1 MHLASGVL
9 NIRGRSPSRI
19 TGKVTNN
26 VKRAIEERNE
36 EDILV
41 LEIRNPGYMVK
52 SGRIH
57 RDLLAFD
64 EKGSIACPTICCW
77 KIVGGRRPQLDY
89 SRIGY
94 NEDGL

>member
-1 MHLASGVL
+1 M
-9 NIRGRSPSRI
+9 
-19 TGKVTNN
+19 
-26 VKRAIEERNE
+26 KRAIEESNE
-36 EDILV
+36 EGILI
-41 LEIRNPGYMVK
+41 LEVRNPGYLVK

-89 SRIGY
+89 SRIGC
-94 NEDGL
+94 NEDGLYNEISSYFSLK